1 LRYKELEPAI
11 ALWLR
16 ALEGTNGMKNSRTAI
31 LMVLAATLAA
41 MPAFSQDAGNH
52 GQAVVTVL
60 PKDAGAGPSAM
71 NASNLTV
78 KVAGKDAKVT
88 KWELYKTSQS
98 NLEVVLLFDDSS
110 VNGLGTQRAEIEK
123 FVNNLPPGV
132 KAAIGYMQYGR
143 AVLAGP
149 LSVDHAAVL
158 RGLRLPSGSPGS
170 DASPYFCLS
179 DLAKHWPSKDTNA
192 RREVVMVTDGA
203 DYFQAGY
210 DPNSPD
216 LTAAIDDSARA
227 GLVVYS
233 IYWMSPGFSNGNGG
247 NITGESLLNDL
258 TTATGGTSYWQGT
271 GNPVSFA
278 PYFADLIRR
287 FQNQY
292 QLEFAS
298 SGSNGPKVESLK
310 LKLNVPGA
318 SVSAPHQVLVAPAT
332 SADSHAI

>member
-1 LRYKELEPAI
+1 
-11 ALWLR
+11 
-16 ALEGTNGMKNSRTAI
+16 MKNSRTAI

-60 PKDAGAGPSAM
+60 PKDAGASPSAM
-71 NASNLTV
+71 NAPNLTV

-88 KWELYKTSQS
+88 KWELYKTPESS
-98 NLEVVLLFDDSS
+98 LEVVLLFDDSS
-110 VNGLGTQRAEIEK
+110 LNGLGTQRTDIEK
-123 FVNNLPPGV
+123 FINNLPPGV

-149 LSVDHAAVL
+149 LSADHAAVL
-158 RGLRLPSGSPGS
+158 TGLRLPSGAPGS
-170 DASPYFCLS
+170 DSSPYFCLS
-179 DLAKHWPSKDTNA
+179 DLAKHWPSKDGNA

-216 LTAAIDDSARA
+216 LTAAIADSARA

-247 NITGESLLNDL
+247 SLTGESLLNDL
-258 TTATGGTSYWQGT
+258 TTATGGTSYWEGT

-278 PYFADLIRR
+278 PYFKDIMRR

-292 QLEFAS
+292 QLGFVGGA
-298 SGSNGPKVESLK
+298 GSTEPKVETLK
-310 LKLNVPGA
+310 VKLSVAGA
-318 SVSAPHQVLVAPAT
+318 NVSAPHQVLVVPAT